1 VKVPRTHPRY
11 KSLKTREA
19 LSKLSDEGV
28 VARTGLIAHGRGE
41 AFDYMLG
48 ERTHPFAERAAEAA
62 AARLLLAKN
71 PVLSVNGNVAALAG
85 REMIALGRAVPAKL
99 EVNLFHRSAARIGR
113 VASHLEKLGARGV
126 LGRKAARLIPKLAQP
141 RAHCTEEGIFSA
153 DVVFVPLEDGD
164 RAEALVRFGKTV
176 IAVDLNP
183 LSRTA
188 RAAHV
193 TIVDELTRA
202 VPNVTTAVNRMKRWP
217 GKSLRRVAD
226 AYDNGDGLAE
236 AGRAMAR
243 GLVDVKLTKTI

>member
-48 ERTHPFAERAAEAA
+48 ERTHPFAERAASAA

-85 REMIALGRAVPAKL
+85 KEIIALGRAVPAKL
-99 EVNLFHRSAARIGR
+99 EVNLFHRSEARIER
-113 VASHLEKLGARGV
+113 VAAHLEKLGAKGV
-126 LGRKAARLIPKLAQP
+126 LGRKATRLIPALAQP

-164 RAEALVRFGKTV
+164 RAEALVRFGKIV
-176 IAVDLNP
+176 VAVDLNP

-188 RAAHV
+188 RAADV

-202 VPNVTTAVNRMKRWP
+202 VPNVTAAVSRMRRWP
-217 GKSLRRVAD
+217 EKRLRLVAD
-226 AYDNGDGLAE
+226 EYDNGGALAE
-236 AGRAMAR
+236 AGRAMAK
-243 GLVDVKLTKTI
+243 GLAEA

>member
-1 VKVPRTHPRY
+1 MKVPRSHPRY
-11 KSLKTREA
+11 KSLRTREA

-48 ERTHPFAERAAEAA
+48 ERTHPFALRAAGTA
-62 AARLLLAKN
+62 AARLLLARN

-85 REMIALGRAVPAKL
+85 KEMIALSRAVPAKL
-99 EVNLFHRSAARIGR
+99 EVNLFHRSEARIGR
-113 VASHLEKLGARGV
+113 VVAHMERLGARGV
-126 LGRKAARLIPKLAQP
+126 LGRGAAELIPGLSQP
-141 RAHCTEEGIFSA
+141 RAHCTREGIYSA

-164 RAEALVRFGKTV
+164 RAEALARFGKFV

-188 RAAHV
+188 KAAHV

-202 VPNVTTAVNRMKRWP
+202 VPNVTKLVGEMKKWP
-217 GKSLRRVAD
+217 EARLRKVAEGF
-226 AYDNGDGLAE
+226 DNVAALAE

-243 GLVDVKLTKTI
+243 HVSGK

>member
-1 VKVPRTHPRY
+1 MKVPRSHPRY

-19 LSKLSDEGV
+19 LSRLSDGGV

-48 ERTHPFAERAAEAA
+48 ERTHPFALEAAKAA
-62 AARLLLAKN
+62 AAHLLLAKT

-85 REMIALGRAVPAKL
+85 REMIALSKAVPAKL
-99 EVNLFHRSAARIGR
+99 EVNLFHRSPARIAR
-113 VASHLEKLGARGV
+113 VVAHMEGLGAKGV
-126 LGRKAARLIPKLAQP
+126 LGKGATELIPGLAQP
-141 RAHCTEEGIFSA
+141 RARCTTEGIFSA

-164 RAEALVRFGKTV
+164 RAEALVRMGKTV

-188 RAAHV
+188 KAATV

-202 VPNVTTAVNRMKRWP
+202 VPNVTRAVLGMKAWP
-217 GKSLRRVAD
+217 EARIRR
-226 AYDNGDGLAE
+226 LAE
-236 AGRAMAR
+236 GFDNERNLKDAGKAMAR
-243 GLVDVKLTKTI
+243 HVLGG

>member
-1 VKVPRTHPRY
+1 MNVPRSHPRY
-11 KSLKTREA
+11 KSLKTRES
-19 LSKLSDEGV
+19 LSKLSDDGI

-48 ERTHPFAERAAEAA
+48 ERTHPFALRAAKAA
-62 AARLLLAKN
+62 AAHLVLAKN

-85 REMIALGRAVPAKL
+85 REMIALSKAVPARL
-99 EVNLFHRSAARIGR
+99 EVNLFHRSEARIGR
-113 VASHLEKLGARGV
+113 VVAHMEMLGAKGV
-126 LGRKAARLIPKLAQP
+126 LGRDATRLIPKLAQP
-141 RAHCTEEGIFSA
+141 RAHCSEEGIFTA
-153 DVVFVPLEDGD
+153 DIVFVPLEDGD
-164 RAEALVRFGKTV
+164 RAEALVRFGKVV

-202 VPNVTTAVNRMKRWP
+202 VPNVARAVAEMRKWP
-217 GKSLRRVAD
+217 ESRLRKVAD
-226 AYDNGDGLAE
+226 GFDNAAALAE

-243 GLVDVKLTKTI
+243 NLVGR